1 MGAMN
6 GYQDSIF
13 TVELFPDPAPPVS
26 SSANGPP
33 PDVVPDSY
41 DRLDFTRPV
50 RELKPHYH
58 STSTLRSRGT
68 SSNRNRCVIILSL

>member
-1 MGAMN
+1 MN
-6 GYQDSIF
+6 
-13 TVELFPDPAPPVS
+13 LFPEPDAPISS

-58 STSTLRSRGT
+58 STSTLRSR
-68 SSNRNRCVIILSL
+68 SRNRYEVIFSHASYIRDW

>member
-1 MGAMN
+1 MLLIYA
-6 GYQDSIF
+6 I
-13 TVELFPDPAPPVS
+13 VRPADPAAVSS
-26 SSANGPP
+26 SSANGLPP

-58 STSTLRSRGT
+58 STSTLRST
-68 SSNRNRCVIILSL
+68 RNRYAKE